1 MKPMNIIVSAGPT
14 QEPID
19 PVRFLTNHSTGTMG
33 YAVAEAA
40 RDAGHN
46 VVLVTGPT
54 QLEPPRGV
62 DVIGVTTAVEMHRAV
77 LSRFGK
83 ADCVV
88 MAAAVSDFKPVHYSA
103 KKIKRAGAARTLKL
117 ARNPDILSLLGQ
129 QKGDKVLVGF
139 CMETSA
145 LIANARN
152 KLKAKNIDLVVANKI
167 DAGKSA
173 FGSGPT
179 SVFIIGPMRQKVALK
194 GMSKRKIS
202 RILLEKIERLWYKR
216 CPHKAYKSAY

>member
-46 VVLVTGPT
+46 VILVTGPT
-54 QLEPPRGV
+54 QLRQPRGL
-62 DVIGVTTAVEMHRAV
+62 DVIEVTTAREMHRAV
-77 LSRFGK
+77 LSRFRK
-83 ADCVV
+83 SNCVI
-88 MAAAVSDFKPVHYSA
+88 MAAAVSDFRPVHYYTR
-103 KKIKRAGAARTLKL
+103 KIKRTGAARTLKL
-117 ARNPDILSLLGQ
+117 VRNPDILSLLGQ
-129 QKGDKVLVGF
+129 QKRDKVLVGF

-152 KLKAKNIDLVVANKI
+152 KMKTKNMDLIVANKI
-167 DAGKSA
+167 GVKKNA

-179 SVFIIGPMRQKVALK
+179 SVHIIGPAQQMAPLK
-194 GMSKRKIS
+194 AMSKRKIA
-202 RILLEKIERLWYKR
+202 RILLEKIEHIWYKNEVN
-216 CPHKAYKSAY
+216 